1 MATKEQI
8 DYIISELPK
17 SHPDNFFKIFND
29 SNTGIGFAI
38 KLLYSAEDN
47 RLSAGAISE
56 AMGVST
62 ARVAVLLKKMEGK
75 GLITRESDST
85 DARVT
90 VVCLSGAGKNVAEQ
104 MQENMLKHISYVIDQ
119 VGMEKLKQFIELS
132 VEVKAAMAEGFLSSA
147 DDVRID
153 IKK

>member
-17 SHPDNFFKIFND
+17 AHPANFFKIFND
-29 SNTGIGFAI
+29 ANTGIGFAI
-38 KLLYSAEDN
+38 KLLYSAEEN

-62 ARVAVLLKKMEGK
+62 ARVAVLLKKMESK
-75 GLITRESDST
+75 GLISRESDRA

-90 VVCLSGAGKNVAEQ
+90 VVCLSEAGKNLAEQ
-104 MQENMLKHISYVIDQ
+104 MQENMLKHISYVIDR
-119 VGMEKLKQFIELS
+119 VGMEKLKQFMDLS
-132 VEVKAAMAEGFLSSA
+132 VEVKAAMAEGFSPPA
-147 DDVRID
+147 DPVHMDTE
-153 IKK
+153 K

>member
-17 SHPDNFFKIFND
+17 AYPDNFFKVFND
-29 SNTGIGFAI
+29 ANTGIGFAI

-56 AMGVST
+56 SMGVST
-62 ARVAVLLKKMEGK
+62 ARVAVLLKKMESK
-75 GLITRESDST
+75 GLITRESDRT

-90 VVCLSGAGKNVAEQ
+90 VVCLSEAGKNVAEQ
-104 MQENMLKHISYVIDQ
+104 MQQNMLRHISYVIDK

-132 VEVKAAMAEGFLSSA
+132 VEVKTAMAEGFSPPA
-147 DDVRID
+147 DSID
-153 IKK
+153 IDKK